1 MKNMK
6 TILMALIAGF
16 MIKPALA
23 QDIDVKVDTRQ
34 LEASVERIA
43 ETAIENVMAGFG
55 EDRHNRGERLQE
67 QSTQELEIP
76 LSNPGERGFL
86 DLATRNGGLTVIG
99 YDGPTVKVKVIKYG
113 KKVEQKKS
121 QNGMRLISS
130 GGFNF
135 EASENNNKVKIDS
148 DGWNN
153 RVDFVVQVPRNF
165 DLKLDTY
172 NNGVIEVEGV
182 NGELDLESY
191 NGPITIKDIS
201 GSASASTYNGAVKAI
216 FTSVTPDVPMNF
228 DTYNGDVDITVPA
241 GTKFSTKMKT
251 NREIYTDFESFN
263 LVQTKP
269 TRNRD
274 PRRGGTSIKFE
285 NWVQG
290 DLNGGGAEVTMKT
303 RNGNIYIRRG

>member
-43 ETAIENVMAGFG
+43 ETAVEHVMAGFG
-55 EDRHNRGERLQE
+55 DGHHNKSERLQE
-67 QSTQELEIP
+67 QSTQEVEIP
-76 LSNPGERGFL
+76 LTNPGERGTL
-86 DLATRNGGLTVIG
+86 KVDSRNGRIKIVG
-99 YDGPTVKVKVIKYG
+99 YDGRTVKVKMIRYG
-113 KKVEQKKS
+113 KKVSKS
-121 QNGMRLISS
+121 SDKNGMRLISN

-135 EASENNNKVKIDS
+135 EASEQNNNVKVENE
-148 DGWNN
+148 GWNN
-153 RVDFVVQVPRNF
+153 RVDFEIQVPKNF
-165 DLKLDTY
+165 DLKVESY
-172 NNGVIEVEGV
+172 NNGHIDVEGV
-182 NGELDLESY
+182 DGELDLESY
-191 NGPITIKDIS
+191 NGPITMTNIS

-216 FTSVTPDVPMNF
+216 FTSVTADVPMNF
-228 DTYNGDVDITVPA
+228 DTYNGDVDITVPG

-263 LVQTKP
+263 LIQTKP

-274 PRRGGTSIKFE
+274 PRRGGTSIKIE